1 MAQPIRVP
9 NYLPTPLYLPISITC
24 HCKIP
29 PTVLAALRRRLPTS
43 HRTRRERARPLI
55 KNLGINFDKTVIKDS
70 TRRSRENGRVTVH
83 FLSIAT
89 KISYNLFWAFS
100 NSCRFFLYSSEAGL
114 KTPQANNGSGFAN
127 SAASAAVCPATFA
140 LAFRPIILIDGTSG
154 EQPPDNTHPE
164 RYYRAPS

>member
-1 MAQPIRVP
+1 MEEVWYNYYQLLPKFPI
-9 NYLPTPLYLPISITC
+9 ISSGPFLTLVDSSFTLL
-24 HCKIP
+24 K
-29 PTVLAALRRRLPTS
+29 LA
-43 HRTRRERARPLI
+43 
-55 KNLGINFDKTVIKDS
+55 
-70 TRRSRENGRVTVH
+70 
-83 FLSIAT
+83 
-89 KISYNLFWAFS
+89 
-100 NSCRFFLYSSEAGL
+100 SCPGL